1 MKGAGRAPES
11 GARPARH
18 WRSPHRRAILT
29 GARPIPLAGLAVLFA
44 TTPDTET
51 VECDAV
57 VVGSGFGGAMTA
69 WELVAA
75 GLRVVMIERG
85 SWVDRGEHNWGAE
98 GAFFRTPSYA
108 ADSTFR
114 VLQARRWA
122 DEKLCTCVG
131 GPSVFYGGSS
141 FRFREGD
148 FAPGAEIVGDSAAA
162 WPFAYDALERC
173 YSAAEALLGVAGA
186 AGADPTEPPR
196 TGPYPWPPAP
206 LAHASLRIEG
216 AARAMGLRPFP
227 IPLAIRY
234 DGNAGCRRCTTCD
247 AFACAVG
254 AKNDVATRIIPE
266 LMRRGMELRANT
278 VATRIVADGGA
289 ARALEC
295 HDKETGGRLVVRAA
309 AFVIAAGALAT
320 PHLLL
325 ASGVERMNPAGHA
338 VGRYLMRHC
347 NAMTYGL
354 FPRRPNPG
362 GEHHKQLAIHD
373 YYFGAPERDAPRGKL
388 GNIQQVMA
396 PPASMLEYALPR
408 AVARLAVPLVAH
420 MTGLLSIAEDQPRAE
435 NGVRIDPARQD
446 RFGLP
451 GMSVTHR
458 YTPRDLAAR
467 AALVR
472 RAARILRRAGAW
484 GTVTWKVTTFSHAV
498 GTVRM
503 GDDERTAPLDPF
515 CRFRGVE
522 NLYVTDGSCF
532 PTSAGVNPS
541 LTIAANA
548 LRVGRHLASVLRRAH
563 AGAAR

>member
-1 MKGAGRAPES
+1 M
-11 GARPARH
+11 
-18 WRSPHRRAILT
+18 
-29 GARPIPLAGLAVLFA
+29 LFA
-44 TTPDTET
+44 TTPETET
-51 VECDAV
+51 LECDAV

-75 GLRVVMIERG
+75 GLRVVMVERG
-85 SWVDRGEHNWGAE
+85 GWVDRGEHNWGAE
-98 GAFFRTPSYA
+98 GAFVRTPSYA
-108 ADSTFR
+108 TDSVFR

-122 DEKLCTCVG
+122 EQKLCTCVG

-141 FRFREGD
+141 FRFRERD

-162 WPFAYDALERC
+162 WPFGYAALEGY
-173 YSAAEALLGVAGA
+173 YSGAEALLGVAGA
-186 AGADPTEPPR
+186 AGIDPTEPPR
-196 TGPYPWPPAP
+196 GAPYPQPPAP
-206 LAHASLRIEG
+206 LAEASRRIDG
-216 AARAMGLRPFP
+216 AARALGLHPFP

-234 DGNAGCRRCTTCD
+234 DGDAGCRRCITCD

-254 AKNDVATRIIPE
+254 AKNDVATRMIPE
-266 LMRRGMELRANT
+266 LVRRGMELRANT
-278 VATRIVADGGA
+278 VATRVVAAGGE

-295 HDKETGGRLVVRAA
+295 YDKETGGRLTVRAG

-325 ASGVERMNPAGHA
+325 ASGIERMNPAGHV
-338 VGRYLMRHC
+338 VGRFLMRHC
-347 NAMTYGL
+347 NAMTYGI

-362 GEHHKQLAIHD
+362 GEHHKQLAIQD
-373 YYFGAPERDAPRGKL
+373 FYFGVPERDAPRGKL
-388 GNIQQVMA
+388 GNIQQVMG
-396 PPASMLEYALPR
+396 PPASMLEYALPH
-408 AVARLAVPLVAH
+408 ALARIAAPVVEH

-435 NGVRIDPARQD
+435 NGVRIDAEAVD

-451 GMSVTHR
+451 PMSVTHH
-458 YTPRDLAAR
+458 YSPRDLAAR

-472 RAARILRRAGAW
+472 RARRILRRAGAW
-484 GTVTWKVTTFSHAV
+484 ATVTWKVSTFSHAV

-515 CRFRGVE
+515 CRFRGLE

-548 LRVGRHLASVLRRAH
+548 LRVGRHLAGVLRPAH
-563 AGAAR
+563 AEAAR